1 MLFADCIFF
10 IKNYGVDASVVI
22 KTSWKQNTEAD
33 GGSQSSRMTSLPVIR
48 QLFEE
53 GRVVYLII
61 LKHRLSNG

>member
-33 GGSQSSRMTSLPVIR
+33 WSSQSSR
-48 QLFEE
+48 
-53 GRVVYLII
+53 
-61 LKHRLSNG
+61 LS